1 MRPAGFALLPGCLII
16 YKDKHVPN
24 SAAAAEIYSSCLIH
38 VSRKY
43 MLHRHALLMLC
54 LAAALSGC
62 ASVESTPKVSVLPN
76 DSAIQIASTRD
87 HGPEAL
93 LGAIDAP
100 PDIPSGTTISFKRI
114 EPLHN
119 KEPRYFIPA
128 SGRLKIVS
136 VENPKKYNL
145 KKNLDA
151 WKTLLDTDIPHSEMH
166 GRLEKQLS
174 EIPWMNAGRCFHAK
188 LQKYTFTWGKA
199 ILFLTS
205 YVQGKTGG
213 PVNNDMLVLVVQGL
227 TFDGKYAVNG
237 RFEIRHPRL
246 PTNLWDE
253 RKRGRAVFDIDHE
266 TEQAERWLNT
276 QPDNSFSP
284 TIETYISLL
293 SALRIEPKSK

>member
-1 MRPAGFALLPGCLII
+1 
-16 YKDKHVPN
+16 
-24 SAAAAEIYSSCLIH
+24 
-38 VSRKY
+38 
-43 MLHRHALLMLC
+43 
-54 LAAALSGC
+54 
-62 ASVESTPKVSVLPN
+62 
-76 DSAIQIASTRD
+76 
-87 HGPEAL
+87 
-93 LGAIDAP
+93 
-100 PDIPSGTTISFKRI
+100 
-114 EPLHN
+114 
-119 KEPRYFIPA
+119 
-128 SGRLKIVS
+128 
-136 VENPKKYNL
+136 
-145 KKNLDA
+145 
-151 WKTLLDTDIPHSEMH
+151 MH

-188 LQKYTFTWGKA
+188 LQKHTFPWGKA

-284 TIETYISLL
+284 TIETCISLL
-293 SALRIEPKSK
+293 SALRIEPTSK

>member
-1 MRPAGFALLPGCLII
+1 M
-16 YKDKHVPN
+16 
-24 SAAAAEIYSSCLIH
+24 
-38 VSRKY
+38 
-43 MLHRHALLMLC
+43 
-54 LAAALSGC
+54 
-62 ASVESTPKVSVLPN
+62 SVLRN
-76 DSAIQIASTRD
+76 DSAIEIASTRN
-87 HGPEAL
+87 HGPETL

-114 EPLHN
+114 QPLHN

-145 KKNLDA
+145 TKNLDA
-151 WKTLLDTDIPHSEMH
+151 WKTLLDAEVPQSEMH
-166 GRLEKQLS
+166 ARLEKQLS

-188 LQKYTFTWGKA
+188 LQKHKFQWGKA

-227 TFDGKYAVNG
+227 TYDGKYAVNG
-237 RFEIRHPRL
+237 HFEIRHPRL

-253 RKRGRAVFDIDHE
+253 RKREMAVFDIDDE
-266 TEQAERWLNT
+266 TDKAERWLNA
-276 QPDNSFSP
+276 QPDSSFSP

-293 SALRIEPKSK
+293 GALRIEPTTK